1 MPFLPKPKTK
11 IRSTHNHIW
20 LTLCPNL
27 MHMQIELD
35 SYPVRISKR
44 SSTFTTFHQTIE
56 LSELLLRSLLRNN
69 LPLYVSPH
77 HHQVT
82 FLIFTQPTVSQKLL

>member
-35 SYPVRISKR
+35 SYPVRISKTPTQELVTYQFATICE
-44 SSTFTTFHQTIE
+44 SANATFI
-56 LSELLLRSLLRNN
+56 
-69 LPLYVSPH
+69 
-77 HHQVT
+77 
-82 FLIFTQPTVSQKLL
+82 I